1 MLCLIAAV
9 CIALAIAFA
18 SGCSRAVLV
27 SESSPI
33 RIGPNTR
40 TRVYTKTDD
49 GWRLSDN
56 DVVVPEGWYCV
67 PPSYVEE
74 PKP

>member
-1 MLCLIAAV
+1 
-9 CIALAIAFA
+9 
-18 SGCSRAVLV
+18 
-27 SESSPI
+27 
-33 RIGPNTR
+33 
-40 TRVYTKTDD
+40 VYTKTDD

>member
-1 MLCLIAAV
+1 MLCLIVAV
-9 CIALAIAFA
+9 CVALAIAFA